1 LQNLLLST
9 IDDKK
14 NGILPSEFL
23 RLQVHILDTSKRPL
37 VTSPHGNWR
46 GRKAKCLGLHSDL
59 LKKKEK
65 KKVFSNKLFSSIP
78 APYVGIVALQ

>member
-23 RLQVHILDTSKRPL
+23 RLQDHILDTSKRPL
-37 VTSPHGNWR
+37 EHLLMETGEGGKQNVLAHTVI
-46 GRKAKCLGLHSDL
+46 C
-59 LKKKEK
+59 LKKKKK